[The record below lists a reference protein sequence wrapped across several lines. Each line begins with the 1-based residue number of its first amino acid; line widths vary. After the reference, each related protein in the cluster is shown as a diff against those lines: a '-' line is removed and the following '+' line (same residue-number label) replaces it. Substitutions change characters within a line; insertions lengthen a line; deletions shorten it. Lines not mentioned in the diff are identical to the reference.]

1 MQYVSIKY
9 FSLEYQDL
17 EMNRLIALLNTQ
29 LDISVLLSVCSVS
42 GLFFSTLETMAVV
55 TGLCFSLFRFKA
67 VAAKSKLD
75 LVNEGFTEFT
85 IEDFHN
91 TVSCHGID

>member
-1 MQYVSIKY
+1 MSAACLV
-9 FSLEYQDL
+9 
-17 EMNRLIALLNTQ
+17 
-29 LDISVLLSVCSVS
+29 
-42 GLFFSTLETMAVV
+42 
-55 TGLCFSLFRFKA
+55 RFKA

-91 TVSCHGID
+91 TVGSCLV